1 MRSIKELS
9 YRLRQEA
16 ANAVLYAFSPLS
28 RSLSATSPLAALPS
42 PSKIAE
48 SIYQSPYK
56 VELLRLAD
64 QVLQG
69 RIPILGIEVDY
80 GAIPKWRRDPLRGK
94 ETPRDY
100 FRFIPYLD
108 VTVAGDHKIIW
119 EINRHQHLVLLAQ
132 AFLATANP
140 RYFEAVIRQLED
152 WWNDNPF
159 QRGINWASALE
170 VGFRALSWIWIWHL
184 LGSKMPSTFRQ
195 RFLAELYRHGKHLEH
210 NLSIYFSPNT
220 HLLGEAVALHA
231 LGRLF
236 PDWPK
241 SDAWRERGGSIVRE
255 QMTAQVHAD
264 GSHFEQSTYYHVYA
278 LDFFLFHAVLEEV
291 SEDYRS
297 RLSRMT
303 EFLASIVSPAG
314 ELAFLGDDDGGR
326 LFHPFGPRT
335 GFARGTLATASFMLN
350 RSAFVYSEQDAQEVA
365 LWLLGS
371 SRCKRAVVLPSPLSS
386 RSFDDSGLVVMRR
399 GDVTVLFDAGPL
411 GPGNAGHSHADNLS
425 LVVWRG
431 SEEIF
436 IDPGTYSYIDAEWR
450 NAFRGTNAHNT
461 VSIDSKDQA
470 VAAGPFRWR
479 DKPEVRLLEFVAVT
493 DQHRAAA
500 VCGYSGFSHK
510 RTIELGDNGE
520 LDVVDEIEGP
530 AGEHLI
536 EQFWHLGC
544 VPEQIAQ
551 NIWRIGKVAQL
562 VVDGGQLEQ
571 GWRSR
576 AFASKETA
584 PVLVIRSRT
593 ALPTKLHAR
602 LRLQDM

>member
-1 MRSIKELS
+1 MRSLKEIS

-16 ANAVLYAFSPLS
+16 ANAILWALSPLP
-28 RSLSATSPLAALPS
+28 RSLSATSPLAALP
-42 PSKIAE
+42 PPGTIAE
-48 SIYQSPYK
+48 SIHRTPYEHK
-56 VELLRLAD
+56 LLALAE
-64 QVLQG
+64 QVLKG
-69 RIPILGIEVDY
+69 RLPVLGIEVDY
-80 GAIPKWRRDPLRGK
+80 DAIPKWRRDPLRGK

-100 FRFIPYLD
+100 FRRIPYLD
-108 VTVAGDHKIIW
+108 GAVAGDHKIIW

-132 AFLATANP
+132 AFVATANP
-140 RYFEAVIRQLED
+140 RYFEAIIRQLED

-184 LGSKMPSTFRQ
+184 LGSKMPATFRQ
-195 RFLAELYRHGKHLEH
+195 RFLAELYRHGLHLEH

-236 PDWPK
+236 PDWPR
-241 SDAWRERGGSIVRE
+241 SDAWRQLGGSTVRE
-255 QMTAQVHAD
+255 QMAAQVKAD

-303 EFLASIVSPAG
+303 EFLTSIVSPAG
-314 ELAFLGDDDGGR
+314 ELPFLGDDDGGR

-350 RSAFVYSEQDAQEVA
+350 RPAFVYSELDMQELA
-365 LWLLGS
+365 LWWLGPE
-371 SRCKRAVVLPSPLSS
+371 RCKPALASPGPLCS
-386 RSFDDSGLVVMRR
+386 RSFGDSGLVVMRR
-399 GDVTVLFDAGPL
+399 GDISAIFDAGPL
-411 GPGNAGHSHADNLS
+411 GPGNAGHSHADALS

-436 IDPGTYSYIDAEWR
+436 IDPGTYTYIEAEWR
-450 NAFRGTNAHNT
+450 NAFRGTGAHNT
-461 VSIDSKDQA
+461 VRIDSQDQA
-470 VAAGPFRWR
+470 VPAGPFRWAN
-479 DKPEVRLLEFVAVT
+479 KPQVRLLEFLT
-493 DQHRAAA
+493 RKDHDRASA
-500 VCGYSGFSHK
+500 VCRYSGFSHQ
-510 RTIELGDNGE
+510 RTIQLCDSRE
-520 LDVVDEIEGP
+520 LDVVDEIDGP

-536 EQFWHLGC
+536 EQFWHFGC
-544 VPEQIAQ
+544 APEQITQ
-551 NIWRIGKVAQL
+551 DIWRVGNVAQL
-562 VVDGGQLEQ
+562 IVDGAQLEQ

-576 AFASKETA
+576 TFANRERVSI
-584 PVLVIRSRT
+584 LVIRCRA
-593 ALPTKLHAR
+593 ALPAKLHVR
-602 LRLQDM
+602 LRL